1 MRNLVRGLA
10 LVAVCALAAACGK
23 APAEQALKAADAA
36 LEAARPDVEKYVP
49 AELGPLE
56 SAASAAKA
64 QFEKGDYAAA
74 LKSAQDLLPRI
85 QAAVAAAKAKKD
97 ELMASFNLMKDS
109 LPGLVEGLTARVTEL
124 AALKKLPKGIDK
136 AAVTAAQAD
145 LGDVTKSWG
154 DALATFGRGDVVQAV
169 EAATKV
175 KTKVEEMTRA
185 LAPPAPAAGK

>member
-23 APAEQALKAADAA
+23 APAEQMLKAADAA

-49 AELGPLE
+49 AELEQLQ

-97 ELMASFNLMKDS
+97 ELVASFNQMKDS
-109 LPGLVEGLTARVTEL
+109 LPGMVESLTARVTQL
-124 AALKKLPKGIDK
+124 AAMKKLPKGIEK

-145 LGDVTKSWG
+145 LGDVTKGWG
-154 DALATFGRGDVVQAV
+154 DALATFGKGDVIQAV

-175 KTKVEEMTRA
+175 KTKVEEMTKA
-185 LAPPAPAAGK
+185 LAPPNPAGT